1 MPTSA
6 SVECGYEWFQSSVKI
21 SGIEERC
28 VKDNTQ
34 RCGITTE
41 SV

>member
-6 SVECGYEWFQSSVKI
+6 SVECGYKWFQSSVKI
-21 SGIEERC
+21 RGIKECC
-28 VKDNTQ
+28 VKDNTH

-41 SV
+41 RV